1 MMRFR
6 KGTIVDV
13 LDRREDPSG
22 VWRPAKIISGN
33 GHYYSVR
40 YDCSIGMKDKPI
52 AGKVSRKAIRP
63 RPCPPPVDGRR
74 GWVAGDLVEVYD
86 DCAWKAA
93 RILKGVGGNCYE
105 IRQLS
110 SLKEFR
116 VHKVNIR
123 DRQLW
128 QDEKWIVRK
137 GLGSCRNVK
146 ARKTATESENS
157 FQKIAFPLQQ
167 ANPNANV
174 QPRYTGAAALDNPGC
189 QESHIVSARTMKR
202 AYPFSSSHVDTEGGK
217 PNCFLHCFCARS
229 SECNDSDADDCSVGS
244 CSVISYNSCKLSG
257 RTLAGLSQDS
267 DTLSSDAESFCGR
280 EEEEKC
286 SHPLREGVEATI
298 HRLELHAYRC
308 TLNELYAFGPLSWDQ
323 EAMLTDLRLSLHISN
338 DEHLI
343 ALRNLISGGTN
354 IHVG

>member
-1 MMRFR
+1 MKFTKRNY
-6 KGTIVDV
+6 D
-13 LDRREDPSG
+13 
-22 VWRPAKIISGN
+22 
-33 GHYYSVR
+33 SVR
-40 YDCSIGMKDKPI
+40 KREILTKRDQKPI
-52 AGKVSRKAIRP
+52 RFPSLIDHFFNCSG
-63 RPCPPPVDGRR
+63 
-74 GWVAGDLVEVYD
+74 EVYD